1 MAPTKHLVLD
11 EDIHKALMQ
20 RREMTGLPISQ
31 LGNSILRGHIAATLL
46 ENLLGQH
53 LIDKGFI
60 STEQYQEVLE
70 QVDHDLRDRFRP
82 GTVLI
87 EQSEDGNLISGSW
100 EIKNLFED
108 PIGSYQLL
116 EVWVRDALQNPIS
129 QHAHDADE
137 YIISLGGRTLFIM
150 SGVPFTL
157 IRGNMLQIPSG
168 APHSAFPMNTD
179 CHLLVMTMPAASEYS
194 PRADT

>member
-11 EDIHKALMQ
+11 EDVHKALIQ
-20 RREMTGLPISQ
+20 RREMTGLPISH
-31 LGNSILRGHIAATLL
+31 LGNAILRGHIAATLL

-70 QVDHDLRDRFRP
+70 QVDHDVRARFRP
-82 GTVLI
+82 GIAPI
-87 EQSEDGNLISGSW
+87 EQSEDGKLISGSW
-100 EIKNLFED
+100 EIENLFED
-108 PIGSYQLL
+108 PMGSYQLL
-116 EVWVRDALQNPIS
+116 EVWTRDALQQPMS
-129 QHAHDADE
+129 QHVHDADE

-157 IRGNMLQIPSG
+157 TKGNMLQIPSG
-168 APHSAFPMNTD
+168 APHSAFPMSTD
-179 CHLLVMTMPAASEYS
+179 CHLLTMVMPAVPEYS